1 MGFLV
6 LGVSVDGWPGTRQGR
21 VGRASSICVFV
32 FVNLRI
38 CICAFVFVYLELC
51 ICICAFVF
59 VYLEL
64 CICICVFGFGSV
76 DGRSDRGEGRQ
87 GVSQEAITF
96 YSISYSKHFHHH
108 HHCILASSSRQY
120 VIIISLTSI
129 WKSSKKSRK
138 FVFKSKKLSGL
149 FCAEKSFQE
158 QHNVLSF

>member
-1 MGFLV
+1 MVGLA
-6 LGVSVDGWPGTRQGR
+6 LGRGR

-32 FVNLRI
+32 FVNLR
-38 CICAFVFVYLELC
+38 

-138 FVFKSKKLSGL
+138 FVLKSNKLNGL

-158 QHNVLSF
+158 QHNVLIKVLSF